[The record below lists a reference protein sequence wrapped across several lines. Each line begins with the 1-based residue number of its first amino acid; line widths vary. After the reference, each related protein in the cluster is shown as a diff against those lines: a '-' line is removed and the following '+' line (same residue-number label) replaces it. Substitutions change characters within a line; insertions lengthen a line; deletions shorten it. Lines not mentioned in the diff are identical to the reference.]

1 MRLVPLKILHSFRC
15 AFIAVLAV
23 SAPAAASPAAKIAP
37 DVSSFTL
44 DNGLE
49 VVVVPDHRAPVVTH
63 MIWYKAGSAEDP
75 PGRSGI
81 AHFLEHLMFKGTEA
95 HPAGEFSRR
104 VAEIGGNENAFT
116 THDNTVYHQTVARDQ
131 LALVM
136 AFEADRMANLVID
149 DAAIATEREVILEER
164 RSRTDNEPSGR
175 LYEAVTAA
183 LFQNSHYGIPIIGW
197 AHEMATLDRADA
209 QMFYDQY
216 YSPNNAV
223 LVVAGD
229 VTTDEVHRLAKETYG
244 KVGRR
249 DETPPRIRP
258 REPLP
263 FAARRISLA
272 DPQVTVPTIRRIY
285 LVPSYSGAGPDE
297 AAALDVLA
305 EILGG
310 GSTSRLYRGL
320 VVDEAVAAS
329 AGAGYGGA
337 ALGADTSF
345 GIYAVPRGT
354 TSLGTLE
361 ERIDAVIDE
370 LVETGVTP
378 DQLERAK
385 RRIIADTI
393 YAQDSHSRLARVFGT
408 TLTSGGTIADVQEW
422 PGKIEGVTADQVLS
436 TARKYLDTRRSV
448 TGYLIN
454 GPEEGRI

>member
-1 MRLVPLKILHSFRC
+1 LQILRPFRF
-15 AFIAVLAV
+15 AFIAVLAL
-23 SAPAAASPAAKIAP
+23 SAPAAASPTAKIAP
-37 DVSSFTL
+37 DVDSFTL

-49 VVVVPDHRAPVVTH
+49 VVVIQDHRAPVVTH
-63 MIWYKAGSAEDP
+63 MVWYKAGSAEDP

-164 RSRTDNEPSGR
+164 RSRTDNEPGGR
-175 LYEAVTAA
+175 LYEAVSAA
-183 LFQNSHYGIPIIGW
+183 LYQNSHYGIPIIGW

-209 QMFYDQY
+209 QAFYDRY
-216 YSPNNAV
+216 YTPNNAV

-229 VTTDEVHRLAKETYG
+229 VTADEVHRLAEETYG
-244 KVGRR
+244 KVSRR
-249 DETPPRIRP
+249 ADPPARLRP
-258 REPLP
+258 REPP
-263 FAARRISLA
+263 PVAARKIVLA
-272 DPQVTVPTIRRIY
+272 DPQVTLPTVRRIY
-285 LVPSYSGAGPDE
+285 LVPSYNGAGPAE
-297 AAALDVLA
+297 AAAIDILG

-310 GSTSRLYRGL
+310 GTTSRLYRDL

-337 ALGADTSF
+337 ALGVDSSF
-345 GIYAVPRGT
+345 GIYAVPRGA

-361 ERIDAVIDE
+361 ERIDAVIAE
-370 LVETGVTP
+370 LIETGVTP
-378 DQLERAK
+378 DELARAK
-385 RRIIADTI
+385 RRIIAGSI
-393 YAQDSHSRLARVFGT
+393 YAQDSQSHLARVFGR

-422 PGKIEGVTADQVLS
+422 PSKIESVTADQVLS
-436 TARKYLDTRRSV
+436 TARKYLDVRRSV
-448 TGYLIN
+448 AGHLIN